1 MDPVDNVAQNTSMA
15 GFSLVMKR
23 KIVFHLIY
31 HYLPAGEGGGPCT
44 SRLAPKGDR
53 LSLYKND
60 LRVVFRNEKF
70 SFAVVLFQLYL
81 D

>member
-31 HYLPAGEGGGPCT
+31 HYLPAGEGVGE
-44 SRLAPKGDR
+44 
-53 LSLYKND
+53 
-60 LRVVFRNEKF
+60 LR
-70 SFAVVLFQLYL
+70 
-81 D
+81 